1 MFKLAVNSLF
11 ECQGG
16 DCFEFWIAQMFT
28 YIHLI
33 VVIAIVYHALGDGSW
48 SMLLICQHTNLANS
62 LYQCFIELRPWAACK
77 RHDAHIV
84 VRHHQTMCQ
93 HLQGVESRIDRD
105 LCLRKPA
112 L

>member
-1 MFKLAVNSLF
+1 
-11 ECQGG
+11 
-16 DCFEFWIAQMFT
+16 MFT

-33 VVIAIVYHALGDGSW
+33 VVIAVVYHALGDGGW

-62 LYQCFIELRPWAACK
+62 LYQCFIELRPRAACQ
-77 RHDAHIV
+77 RDDTHIV
-84 VRHHQTMCQ
+84 VRYHQTMCQ
-93 HLQGVESRIDRD
+93 HLQGVESRIDCD